1 MSTNSE
7 KVAAEIFRHISKF
20 DDVDI
25 SLLLS
30 GLALVLCRLS
40 IVAEIEDEAAIEAFK
55 HTLKSVHAN
64 MSEEDKRMH

>member
-1 MSTNSE
+1 
-7 KVAAEIFRHISKF
+7 
-20 DDVDI
+20 VDI